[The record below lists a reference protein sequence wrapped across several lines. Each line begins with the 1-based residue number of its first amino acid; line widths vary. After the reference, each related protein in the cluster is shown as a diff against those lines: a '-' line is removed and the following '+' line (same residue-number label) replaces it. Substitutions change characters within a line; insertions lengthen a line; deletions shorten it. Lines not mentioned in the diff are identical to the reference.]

1 MLMPDIYLEKDR
13 IQNCFEKLEES
24 DLSQSNKEELRDF
37 ASYLMAED
45 LSDHKIYRYIQTF
58 RVLSPVINFNLV
70 EAERK
75 DLIQLVGRINQ
86 NRIPEKSYA
95 PESKAELK
103 KAVRRFYRWKY
114 PEREKELI
122 GFISTHV
129 KKSERKRID
138 PDQLPS
144 PSQVDRLIET
154 AKNPRDKLMVS
165 LLWESGARVGEFL
178 NLDWEDIQFQEDF
191 IRVTL
196 DGKTGRRTVPVVE
209 SRQYL
214 EDWQSYQYGH
224 YEPVFTSL
232 KSEDRLSY
240 SGFYSNLKRN
250 ADKADLECKVNPHA
264 FRKSR
269 ATYLASEGANVF
281 QLMEFFGWSKA
292 ETAKTYVRLAQSDV
306 DDLVRNVSRDVHF

>member
-1 MLMPDIYLEKDR
+1 MADIYLEKDR
-13 IQNCFEKLEES
+13 IKNCFDKLEES
-24 DLSQSNKEELRDF
+24 DLSNANKQDLRDF
-37 ASYLMAED
+37 TSYLMAED

-58 RVLSPVINFNLV
+58 RVLSPVIDFNLRD
-70 EAERK
+70 AERK

-86 NRIPEKSYA
+86 DRIPEKSYA

-103 KAVRRFYRWKY
+103 KAFRRFYKWKF
-114 PEREKELI
+114 PDREKELI

-129 KKSERKRID
+129 KRSDRKRVD

-144 PSQVDRLIET
+144 PSQVDRLITE
-154 AKNPRDKLMVS
+154 AKNLRDKLMIS

-178 NLDWEDIQFQEDF
+178 KLDWEDIQFQEDF

-196 DGKTGRRTVPVVE
+196 NGKTGQRTIPVVD
-209 SRQYL
+209 SRKYL

-224 YEPVFTSL
+224 YDPVFTSL
-232 KSEDRLSY
+232 HSESRLSY
-240 SGFYSNLKRN
+240 SACNKAIKRN

-269 ATYLASEGANVF
+269 ATFLASQGANVF
-281 QLMEFFGWSKA
+281 QLMEFFGWSQA

-306 DDLVRNVSRDVHF
+306 DDLVKSVSRRDVHF

>member
-1 MLMPDIYLEKDR
+1 MPDIYLEKDR
-13 IQNCFEKLEES
+13 IQNCFDKLEES
-24 DLSQSNKEELRDF
+24 DLSKSNKQELRDF

-58 RVLSPVINFNLV
+58 RVLSPVIDFNLTD
-70 EAERK
+70 AERK

-103 KAVRRFYRWKY
+103 KALRRFYKWKF
-114 PEREKELI
+114 PDREKELI

-129 KKSERKRID
+129 KKSEKKRID

-154 AKNPRDKLMVS
+154 AKNPRDKLMFS
-165 LLWESGARVGEFL
+165 LLWESGARIGEFL
-178 NLDWEDIQFQEDF
+178 NLDWQDIQFQQDF

-196 DGKTGRRTVPVVE
+196 NGKTGQRTIPIVE
-209 SRQYL
+209 SRKYL

-224 YEPVFTSL
+224 YNPVFTSL
-232 KSEDRLSY
+232 HSEDRLSY
-240 SGFYSNLKRN
+240 SGAISSINRC
-250 ADKADLECKVNPHA
+250 ADRLDLDCKVNPHA

-281 QLMEFFGWSKA
+281 QLMEFFGWSQA

-306 DDLVRNVSRDVHF
+306 DELVKSVSRRDVHF